1 MDCVFLMIPKA
12 LRRFVLVCLG
22 FLLSAT
28 MFAQKTKL
36 DWKVHTVGKVRQL
49 VTNMGTLWS
58 AATNYPGL
66 IYSEFP
72 PNSYEEHI
80 GEAGI
85 WIGAIS
91 GKDTSVSVTTS
102 WHSSFE
108 FYPGAEAWDTVWVVE
123 KGDTAKIPYLPKYVG
138 VSDQDFV
145 CKYNDYNPVSQ
156 RISEHTPLYLDVIQ
170 ESHAWSSPP
179 FDEMIALSFHIIP
192 TRNSLKD
199 VYVAYWLDGNV
210 GSRAEGWGFA
220 LDDRS
225 IYDST
230 QHMGI
235 AVDRQGGVDGS
246 AYSPLGVKIY
256 PPKNVAA
263 NTLRWTFNWIQN
275 PNVGPPS
282 RDPPRYLDMSAGTIM
297 RDQEEYDGSQFFIA
311 FGPFQLMKGDTLRFM
326 AGLVFGKGQEGMY
339 KNASLL
345 DWLVERNFK
354 VPSPPPRPTLWITT
368 ANKSVTL
375 SWEPRPG
382 DVNPELYE
390 DPFRADS
397 VKRPFEGY
405 RLYKSTKS
413 IDGPW
418 TLLAEY
424 DIVNSIGYDTG
435 LQYTYKDEGLLN
447 NLEYYYALTAFS
459 RPDRVLDFPS
469 RESSLGASARRVVPS
484 TTPLKTV
491 GDVAVVPNPYRGDIP
506 YNSYNPP
513 WEKPQSTRPW
523 WMEQDR
529 RLQFINLPELCEIKI
544 YTLAG
549 DLVNTIRH
557 DNPNKGFEDWNLT
570 SSVGQAISSGIYLFS
585 VEDLKNGQAQIGKF
599 VVIK

>member
-1 MDCVFLMIPKA
+1 MFCSVSKLI
-12 LRRFVLVCLG
+12 
-22 FLLSAT
+22 LLIAIGTSNLI
-28 MFAQKTKL
+28 AQYTKL
-36 DWKVHTVGKVRQL
+36 DWKLHNVGKVRQV
-49 VTNMGTLWS
+49 VTNMGTLWK

-66 IYSEFP
+66 IFCEFP

-91 GKDTSVSVTTS
+91 GNDTLVSVTTS
-102 WHSSFE
+102 WNSSFE
-108 FYPGAEAWDTVWVVE
+108 FYPGAESWDTVWVVE
-123 KGDTAKIPYLPKYVG
+123 KGDTANIPYLPNHVG
-138 VSDQDFV
+138 VSDQDFI

-170 ESHAWSSPP
+170 ESYAWSSPP
-179 FDEMIALSFHIIP
+179 FDEIIAFRFHIIP
-192 TRNSLKD
+192 RQTPLKD

-210 GSRAEGWGFA
+210 GSLVEGWGFA

-230 QHMGI
+230 QHLGI

-246 AYSPLGVKIY
+246 AYSPIGIKIY
-256 PPKNVAA
+256 PPKNVASDS
-263 NTLRWTFNWIQN
+263 LWWTFNWIQN
-275 PNVGPPS
+275 PGFSPPS
-282 RDPPRYLDMSAGTIM
+282 SDPLRYLDMSARIILP
-297 RDQEEYDGSQFFIA
+297 DQEEYDGSQFFIA
-311 FGPFQLMKGDTLRFM
+311 FGPFQLLEGDTLSFM
-326 AGLVFGKGQEGMY
+326 AGLLLGKGLEGIY
-339 KNASLL
+339 KNAGSL
-345 DWLVERNFK
+345 DWLEERNFK
-354 VPSPPPRPTLWITT
+354 VPSPPPKPPLRTII

-390 DPFRADS
+390 DPYRADTT
-397 VKRPFEGY
+397 KKPFEGY

-418 TLLAEY
+418 TLLAEH
-424 DIVNSIGYDTG
+424 DIVDNVGYDTG

-447 NLEYYYALTAFS
+447 NVEYYYTLTAFS
-459 RPDRVLDFPS
+459 KPDRVNNFPS
-469 RESSLGASARRVVPS
+469 QESSLGANARRVVPG
-484 TTPLKTV
+484 TAPLQSV
-491 GDVAVVPNPYRGDIP
+491 GGVAVVPNPYRGDIP

-529 RLQFINLPELCEIKI
+529 RIQFTNLPERCEIKI
-544 YTLAG
+544 YALAG
-549 DLVNTIRH
+549 DLVNTIHH

-570 SSVGQAISSGIYLFS
+570 SNVGQAVASGIYLFT
-585 VEDLKNGQAQIGKF
+585 VEDKANGKVQIGKF
-599 VVIK
+599 VIIK